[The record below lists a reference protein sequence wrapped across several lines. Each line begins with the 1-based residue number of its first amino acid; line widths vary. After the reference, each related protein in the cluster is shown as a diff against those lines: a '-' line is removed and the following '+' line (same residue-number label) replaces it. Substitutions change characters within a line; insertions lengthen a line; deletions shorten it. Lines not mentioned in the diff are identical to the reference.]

1 MRCPQDTQS
10 VGSFS
15 LFLRDSKDYSDSPQ
29 SLRKDS
35 TQTSE
40 QQLMSVFSAGQPSDL
55 GALVFFTIILKC
67 RFCQKIAS
75 HLRRMSRW
83 WGCIGPRRH
92 YLLMM
97 EEPERWS
104 QRHCCCVQ
112 SIFLCQLF
120 RNSFVTMEF
129 EIIFHVKHFKMSH
142 YNCYSS
148 REGCIF
154 MEQKEQ
160 RGEGLL
166 NVNAEKA
173 ETNPSSWS
181 DSYFSSQRGIE
192 RSKLRHEITFKFL
205 YPKRLEWP

>member
-1 MRCPQDTQS
+1 MS
-10 VGSFS
+10 V
-15 LFLRDSKDYSDSPQ
+15 LSKDSII
-29 SLRKDS
+29 S
-35 TQTSE
+35 TPNVYVVG
-40 QQLMSVFSAGQPSDL
+40 LCW
-55 GALVFFTIILKC
+55 ALATL
-67 RFCQKIAS
+67 S
-75 HLRRMSRW
+75 M
-83 WGCIGPRRH
+83 
-92 YLLMM
+92 MM

-160 RGEGLL
+160 RGEVLL
-166 NVNAEKA
+166 NVNPEKA

-192 RSKLRHEITFKFL
+192 RSKLRHEITFNFL
-205 YPKRLEWP
+205 YPKWLERPWRWNLTSNLHASCLVSLFPPTCSYTPHSLTPSVTFVIKG